1 MGLWSLAIATAEDTG
16 VGHDQMDSPPGL
28 QTTIPVV
35 SPIPT
40 TSGGT
45 VCFAE
50 PPPVPSTPE
59 QASTSNSPMIPSPPH
74 VQEMILLHFIDCWED
89 ICSSRN
95 STDPEKAFGNFKHD
109 NEPIYPSQHV

>member
-74 VQEMILLHFIDCWED
+74 VQEMILFHFIDCWED
-89 ICSSRN
+89 ICLSNACLQELYR
-95 STDPEKAFGNFKHD
+95 P
-109 NEPIYPSQHV
+109 